1 MKSKNTSSFN
11 SELELLGKAA
21 KQRGRNISKVEEH
34 RKIDFILVYIETND
48 EDKNEKRE
56 IYEKNLRIRGLELE
70 HVPSSTVCKIFLFV

>member
-1 MKSKNTSSFN
+1 MNSKNTSSFN

-48 EDKNEKRE
+48 ED
-56 IYEKNLRIRGLELE
+56 
-70 HVPSSTVCKIFLFV
+70 